1 MTDKESIIALE
12 NELVRAIKAHD
23 ITTLDSLLHHDLLFI
38 TPDGQTVTK
47 KMDLDAHRSGAMV
60 VDKLISTIEQISII
74 GSTAVAVVVYD
85 TKGNMMGTPI
95 EGRFKY
101 IRVWQSVDGAM
112 KVVGGSCVQ
121 LMDK

>member
-1 MTDKESIIALE
+1 MTDKESIIVLE
-12 NELVRAIKAHD
+12 NELVRAIKTHD

-47 KMDLDAHRSGAMV
+47 KMDLDAHRSGAMI
-60 VDKLISTIEQISII
+60 VDKLISTIEQISVI

-85 TKGNMMGTPI
+85 TKGSMMGTPI